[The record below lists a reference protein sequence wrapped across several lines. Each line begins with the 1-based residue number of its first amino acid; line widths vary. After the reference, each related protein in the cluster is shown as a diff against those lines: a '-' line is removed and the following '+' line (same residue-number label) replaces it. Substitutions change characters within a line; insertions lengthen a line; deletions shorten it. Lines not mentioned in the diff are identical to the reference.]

1 MVMYIIDLQCECW
14 TSLSLF
20 LVMCVCVCRVCIS
33 ASLSVLDIPYIAYKN
48 IQVDTE
54 ICVGV

>member
-1 MVMYIIDLQCECW
+1 MVMYIKDLQCECW

-20 LVMCVCVCRVCIS
+20 LVMCVCVCIS